1 MTFGEDFAKFLTEAD
16 CVTLMQLL
24 GIKEEKH
31 EITDETKIKLLDLL
45 YEKDPI
51 TAILF
56 VRRVILD
63 YIQFVEHELIRML
76 QRQFDEAKNTIK

>member
-1 MTFGEDFAKFLTEAD
+1 MTFGEDFAKFLTDAD
-16 CVTLMQLL
+16 CITLMQLL
-24 GIKEEKH
+24 GIKPEKH

-63 YIQFVEHELIRML
+63 YIEFVEHELIRML
-76 QRQFDEAKNTIK
+76 QHQFNEAKNTIK